1 MTDAERTSA
10 QAEEQEQTTTTGGL
24 FSKIVETAK
33 NVVETVTETAKDVAE
48 TVAEHT
54 PPAVASAVNATG
66 QAASAVVDKVRT
78 AGDDQEAE
86 TPVEAPV
93 SEVVETPVE
102 TVASETLQAE
112 PVATIVTGDTSQDEA
127 TASTESGDA
136 PPAELAAPSVEL
148 ETGAVADES
157 EGALAGAAAAASEV
171 ATTVRRRIAR
181 VYGAIV
187 DAVKPEA
194 ATEGST
200 AEGQDAGATY
210 TPPADGG
217 AKPGGRPRRF
227 KDVQPGMQLQGKVT
241 SIALYGI
248 FVDVGV
254 GRDGLVHISEMSE
267 KRVESPTDLV
277 EIGTPVDV
285 WVKSVDPDARR
296 ISLTMRD
303 PNRPKPE
310 RTERRAPRK
319 REINRERLAE
329 MKPGDTVEGV
339 ISSLAP
345 FGAFVDLGVGKD
357 GLVHVSELAEGRVE
371 RPEDAV
377 QVGERYSFKVLEVD
391 PEGNRISLSLRR
403 AQRTQRMQQ
412 LEPGT
417 VMDGTISGIAAF
429 GAFVDVGVGRD
440 GLVHVSEISAERINS
455 VEEKLK
461 VGDKVQVK
469 VLEVDPNSKRISLTM
484 RVDEPLPSERPRPAP
499 RPAGPGGPGF
509 RSDAP
514 GGTGFPPAPSYS
526 SPPAFGGLP
535 PMEGDRADRR
545 GGGSSRRGSGD
556 SRSGSRDTAGGRG
569 DFGRGEPSRGGGAPR
584 RDRGR
589 DDARPGGRSEGGR
602 GRREGQIFEPSQEVY
617 TFEDPEEETFTG
629 DATLEDLLSKFNAG
643 KGRDRKGSRDED
655 DDEES
660 QKGGRAEAIR
670 RTLALRDEE

>member
-1 MTDAERTSA
+1 M
-10 QAEEQEQTTTTGGL
+10 
-24 FSKIVETAK
+24 
-33 NVVETVTETAKDVAE
+33 VETVTETAKDVVEA
-48 TVAEHT
+48 VAERK
-54 PPAVASAVNATG
+54 PSAAEPADGT
-66 QAASAVVDKVRT
+66 AAAAPSAVVDDERDT
-78 AGDDQEAE
+78 GREPA
-86 TPVEAPV
+86 APV
-93 SEVVETPVE
+93 SEMAETSQASAGDAAVTPQAWANDVAETPQAVSVAE
-102 TVASETLQAE
+102 EMPEAQPVASAEEQAPAAEE
-112 PVATIVTGDTSQDEA
+112 P
-127 TASTESGDA
+127 
-136 PPAELAAPSVEL
+136 
-148 ETGAVADES
+148 
-157 EGALAGAAAAASEV
+157 EGVLAGAASVASDAAASV
-171 ATTVRRRIAR
+171 TRRVAR
-181 VYGAIV
+181 VYGALV
-187 DAVKPEA
+187 GGTSQEQPTPAPAASQEQAAPAEAPAADA
-194 ATEGST
+194 
-200 AEGQDAGATY
+200 QDAGATY

-310 RTERRAPRK
+310 RTERRAPRR

-329 MKPGDTVEGV
+329 MKPGDTLEGV

-357 GLVHVSELAEGRVE
+357 GLVHISELAEGRVE

-377 QVGERYSFKVLEVD
+377 QVGERYTFKVLEVD

-417 VMDGTISGIAAF
+417 IMDGTISGIAAF

-440 GLVHVSEISAERINS
+440 GLVHVSEISSERINS
-455 VEEKLK
+455 VEEALT

-469 VLEVDPNSKRISLTM
+469 VIEVDPNSKRISLTM
-484 RVDEPLPSERPRPAP
+484 RVDEPLPNDRPRPAP
-499 RPAGPGGPGF
+499 RPAAGGF
-509 RSDAP
+509 RGEPAAGGFAPAPSFSPAP
-514 GGTGFPPAPSYS
+514 GG
-526 SPPAFGGLP
+526 FGGPP
-535 PMEGDRADRR
+535 PMEEGRGDRR
-545 GGGSSRRGSGD
+545 GGGGGGARRGGAP
-556 SRSGSRDTAGGRG
+556 REGGRDAGGRG
-569 DFGRGEPSRGGGAPR
+569 DFGRGEPARGGGGGGAR
-584 RDRGR
+584 RDRDRG
-589 DDARPGGRSEGGR
+589 DARSGGRGEGGR
-602 GRREGQIFEPSQEVY
+602 GRREGQVFEPSQEVY
-617 TFEDPEEETFTG
+617 SFEDPEEETFTG

-643 KGRDRKGSRDED
+643 KGRDRKQSREEE
-655 DDEES
+655 DEEER
-660 QKGGRAEAIR
+660 QKGGRADAIR

>member
-1 MTDAERTSA
+1 
-10 QAEEQEQTTTTGGL
+10 
-24 FSKIVETAK
+24 
-33 NVVETVTETAKDVAE
+33 
-48 TVAEHT
+48 
-54 PPAVASAVNATG
+54 
-66 QAASAVVDKVRT
+66 
-78 AGDDQEAE
+78 
-86 TPVEAPV
+86 
-93 SEVVETPVE
+93 
-102 TVASETLQAE
+102 
-112 PVATIVTGDTSQDEA
+112 
-127 TASTESGDA
+127 
-136 PPAELAAPSVEL
+136 
-148 ETGAVADES
+148 
-157 EGALAGAAAAASEV
+157 
-171 ATTVRRRIAR
+171 
-181 VYGAIV
+181 
-187 DAVKPEA
+187 
-194 ATEGST
+194 
-200 AEGQDAGATY
+200 
-210 TPPADGG
+210 
-217 AKPGGRPRRF
+217 
-227 KDVQPGMQLQGKVT
+227 MQLQGKVT

-254 GRDGLVHISEMSE
+254 GRDGLVHISEMSD
-267 KRVESPTDLV
+267 KRVESPTDIV

-329 MKPGDTVEGV
+329 MKPGDTIEGV

-377 QVGERYSFKVLEVD
+377 QVGERYTFKVLEVD

-417 VMDGTISGIAAF
+417 IMDGTISGIAAF

-455 VEEKLK
+455 VEEALT

-469 VLEVDPNSKRISLTM
+469 VIEVDPNSKRISLTM
-484 RVDEPLPSERPRPAP
+484 RVEEPLPSERPRPAP
-499 RPAGPGGPGF
+499 RAAGAPGF
-509 RSDAP
+509 RSEPAA
-514 GGTGFPPAPSYS
+514 GFTPAPSF
-526 SPPAFGGLP
+526 PAAPAFGGLP
-535 PMEGDRADRR
+535 PMEEGRGDRR
-545 GGGSSRRGSGD
+545 GGGRRVG
-556 SRSGSRDTAGGRG
+556 GSREGGRETG
-569 DFGRGEPSRGGGAPR
+569 GRSDFGRGETGRAGGGR
-584 RDRGR
+584 RDRDRGESR
-589 DDARPGGRSEGGR
+589 GPGRSEGTR

-629 DATLEDLLSKFNAG
+629 DATLEDLLSKFNSG
-643 KGRDRKGSRDED
+643 KGRDRKQSREEE
-655 DDEES
+655 DEEN
-660 QKGGRAEAIR
+660 QKGGRADAIR

>member
-1 MTDAERTSA
+1 
-10 QAEEQEQTTTTGGL
+10 
-24 FSKIVETAK
+24 V
-33 NVVETVTETAKDVAE
+33 
-48 TVAEHT
+48 
-54 PPAVASAVNATG
+54 
-66 QAASAVVDKVRT
+66 
-78 AGDDQEAE
+78 
-86 TPVEAPV
+86 
-93 SEVVETPVE
+93 
-102 TVASETLQAE
+102 
-112 PVATIVTGDTSQDEA
+112 
-127 TASTESGDA
+127 
-136 PPAELAAPSVEL
+136 
-148 ETGAVADES
+148 
-157 EGALAGAAAAASEV
+157 LAGAASVASDAAASV
-171 ATTVRRRIAR
+171 TRRVAR
-181 VYGAIV
+181 VYGALV
-187 DAVKPEA
+187 GGTSQEQPTPAPAASQEQAAPAEAPAADA
-194 ATEGST
+194 
-200 AEGQDAGATY
+200 QDAGATY

-310 RTERRAPRK
+310 RTERRAPRR

-329 MKPGDTVEGV
+329 MKPGDTLEGV

-357 GLVHVSELAEGRVE
+357 GLVHISELAEGRVE

-377 QVGERYSFKVLEVD
+377 QVGERYTFKVLEVD

-417 VMDGTISGIAAF
+417 IMDGTISGIAAF

-440 GLVHVSEISAERINS
+440 GLVHVSEISSERINS
-455 VEEKLK
+455 VEEALQ

-469 VLEVDPNSKRISLTM
+469 VIEVDPSSKRISLTM
-484 RVDEPLPSERPRPAP
+484 RVEEPLPNDRPRPAP
-499 RPAGPGGPGF
+499 RPAGAGF
-509 RSDAP
+509 RGEPAA
-514 GGTGFPPAPSYS
+514 GGLTPAPSF
-526 SPPAFGGLP
+526 SPSPGGFGGPP
-535 PMEGDRADRR
+535 PMEEGRGERR
-545 GGGSSRRGSGD
+545 GGGGGGARRGGAP
-556 SRSGSRDTAGGRG
+556 REGGRDAGGRG
-569 DFGRGEPSRGGGAPR
+569 DFGRGEPARGGGGGGAR
-584 RDRGR
+584 RDRDRG
-589 DDARPGGRSEGGR
+589 DARSGGRGEGGR
-602 GRREGQIFEPSQEVY
+602 GRREGQVFEPSQEVY
-617 TFEDPEEETFTG
+617 SFEDPEEETFTG

-643 KGRDRKGSRDED
+643 KGRDRKQSREEE
-655 DDEES
+655 DEEER
-660 QKGGRAEAIR
+660 QKGGRADAIR